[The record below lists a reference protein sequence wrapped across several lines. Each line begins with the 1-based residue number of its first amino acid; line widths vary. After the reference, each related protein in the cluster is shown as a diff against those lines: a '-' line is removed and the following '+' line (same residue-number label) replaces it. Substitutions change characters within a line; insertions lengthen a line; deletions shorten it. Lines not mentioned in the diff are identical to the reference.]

1 MEIYKL
7 TNIINGKCYIGK
19 TERTLDIRW
28 KSHVYDSLKRNY
40 KSLINYAIRKYG
52 PESFNKHVLYV
63 CKSKNILDNM
73 EILMIKEH
81 HSHVSEGGYNMTYGG
96 EGGDTFTNNPNKEE
110 IRKRNSQSKIG
121 RKRPE
126 ISGEKNPMKRPEVR
140 LKSSKNHKGIKR
152 NDILGDKNPAKR
164 EDVRLKISNALF
176 GHGVSEKTRNK
187 ISKTK
192 RMKGNLK

>member
-1 MEIYKL
+1 MVL
-7 TNIINGKCYIGK
+7 FTN
-19 TERTLDIRW
+19 
-28 KSHVYDSLKRNY
+28 
-40 KSLINYAIRKYG
+40 
-52 PESFNKHVLYV
+52 
-63 CKSKNILDNM
+63 
-73 EILMIKEH
+73 
-81 HSHVSEGGYNMTYGG
+81 
-96 EGGDTFTNNPNKEE
+96 TNNPNKEE